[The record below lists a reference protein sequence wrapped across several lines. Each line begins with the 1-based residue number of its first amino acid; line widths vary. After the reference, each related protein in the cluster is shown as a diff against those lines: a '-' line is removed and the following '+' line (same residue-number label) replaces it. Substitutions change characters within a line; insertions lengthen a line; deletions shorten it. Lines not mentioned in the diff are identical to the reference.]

1 MKLITLLALVA
12 LCVFTANA
20 KNNNANVFN
29 LADFDAVGDGV
40 TDDGPA
46 LQRALDALADAGG
59 GTLLIPAGLYL
70 IETPVVKDFAG
81 LNGVSVI
88 IQGVPSDTMPAPPT
102 AGGEELA
109 GSLDLA
115 SEFIPATGFS
125 DSAIT
130 LRNLDQLTIE
140 HLAFTGR
147 ESKDTDAYITIFLSD
162 INHATIRHTEFYGVS
177 TFGLVSGLGG
187 GNIVRAVR
195 SELSIESTVFL
206 GCTANSGAYAP
217 IVENIEWKKF
227 SISNSIFIDYGL
239 RSFFGKMGLG
249 APLSWINLAGVAPR
263 TPDSPRREVVIR
275 ETFFDEGG
283 WIGITALP
291 HLWGTP
297 VDPIDL
303 IYISGLKMN
312 VSNLGTA
319 GHQFFDTRNVL
330 IENSHYGWSRN
341 TGAAVDIYRATH
353 AILDRLTCIEKADR
367 IRVDNRTERLT
378 VINSLYG
385 GLDSQAQTTTEMETA
400 PEDDPVQYVRRQF
413 VSVLGRQPE
422 PAAHFYWS
430 DLLIRCGNDNNCLNQ
445 QRAALTDYLESNPS
459 TDFSIAGNVADENG
473 APLSGV
479 TITLSGSQSVVTVSD
494 AQGNFRFSNL
504 PTTGAY
510 TVTASKRH
518 YTFTTNSQTFVRP
531 VENVDVNFNARLNRH
546 SIRGQ
551 IGKLTG
557 GGVAGVTV
565 RLIHSQITSVTTD
578 ANGLFS
584 FTDLPAGQNYT
595 IIPVVKDFF
604 VFGPVN
610 TSVNDLSA
618 DLTAN
623 FVARLRPELLTTDHS
638 DVALV
643 VDSVSFITQ
652 PVSIFHPLDVS
663 DDGLARLM
671 IFAKNLEQ
679 VNTASQV
686 VVTAEDAL
694 HLVYPLP
701 VEFVGN
707 VTGQSW
713 VKQINVRLS
722 PNFGGKCVR
731 LRVIVD
737 KLESNPARVCFAPTK
752 PGS

>member
-1 MKLITLLALVA
+1 MKLITLLAIVV
-12 LCVFTANA
+12 LCASTGFAQ
-20 KNNNANVFN
+20 NNIVN
-29 LADFDAVGDGV
+29 LADFEAVGDGV

-46 LQRALDALADAGG
+46 LQRALDALAEAGG
-59 GTLLIPAGLYL
+59 GTLLVPAGLYL
-70 IETPVVKDFAG
+70 IQTPVVKDFAG
-81 LNGVSVI
+81 LQSVRVN

-102 AGGEELA
+102 AGGEQLA
-109 GSLDLA
+109 GSLDLV

-130 LRNLDQLTIE
+130 LRNLDYLTIE

-147 ESKDTDAYITIFLSD
+147 ETKDTDAFITIFLSD
-162 INHATIRHTEFYGVS
+162 INHATIRHSEFYGVS
-177 TFGLVSGLGG
+177 TFGLVAGLGG

-206 GCTANSGAYAP
+206 GCTANSGSYAP
-217 IVENIEWKKF
+217 IVENIEWKRF

-249 APLSWINLAGVAPR
+249 APLSWINFGGVAPR
-263 TPDSPRREVVIR
+263 TQDSPRREVVVR

-283 WIGITALP
+283 WIGITAFP
-291 HLWGTP
+291 HFWGTP

-319 GHQFFDTRNVL
+319 GHQFFDARNVL

-341 TGAAVDIYRATH
+341 TGAAIDIYRSTH
-353 AILDRLTCIEKADR
+353 AILDRLTCIAEADR
-367 IRVDNRTERLT
+367 IRVDDRTERVT
-378 VINSLYG
+378 VINSVYG
-385 GLDSQAQTTTEMETA
+385 DVLSQAQTTTEMQTE
-400 PEDDPVQYVRRQF
+400 PEDDPVQYVRARF
-413 VSVLGRQPE
+413 LSVLGREPE

-445 QRAALTDYLESNPS
+445 QRSALTEYLESNPQ
-459 TDFSIAGNVADENG
+459 TDFSIAGNVVDENG

-479 TITLSGSQSVVTVSD
+479 TITLSGSQSVVTVTD

-510 TVTASKRH
+510 TVTAAKRH

-531 VENVDVNFNARLNRH
+531 VGDVDVQFNARQNRH

-557 GGVAGVTV
+557 GGVAGVTI
-565 RLIHSQITSVTTD
+565 RLFDTATTVVTTD
-578 ANGLFS
+578 ANGLYS

-595 IIPVVKDFF
+595 IVPEIKEFF

-618 DLTAN
+618 DVTAN
-623 FVARLRPELLTTDHS
+623 FIARLRPELLTTDNS

-652 PVSIFHPLDVS
+652 PVSIFHPLDLS

-686 VVTAEDAL
+686 TVTAEDTQ

-701 VEFVGN
+701 IEFIGN

-722 PNFGGKCVR
+722 PSLGPGKCVR

-737 KLESNPARVCFAPTK
+737 KLESNPARVCFAAPK